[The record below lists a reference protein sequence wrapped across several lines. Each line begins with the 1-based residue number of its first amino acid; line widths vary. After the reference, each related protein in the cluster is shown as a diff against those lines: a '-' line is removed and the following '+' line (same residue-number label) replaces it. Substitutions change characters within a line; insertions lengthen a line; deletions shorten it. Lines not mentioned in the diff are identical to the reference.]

1 MTVEII
7 DPELKFFREGLKT
20 RDIFK
25 IDKIILHHS
34 GSPMERTTIHSI
46 HRWHLQRGWLGC
58 GYHYVIHEDGSIFQ
72 GRPLNVIGAHA
83 RGYNEHSIGI
93 CTVGN
98 FEEELPTLCQQE
110 ALGKLLLYFIND
122 KFRSKHLTIMRHKD
136 VAATLCPGRN
146 FTYFIPV
153 IEHSRVKEHQE
164 LRNKIRNVINT
175 IQELKQIVKEE
186 R

>member
-1 MTVEII
+1 MTVEVIN
-7 DPELKFFREGLKT
+7 PELKFRDGLKT

-34 GSPMERTTIHSI
+34 ASPMERTTIHSI

-72 GRPLNVIGAHA
+72 GRQLNVIGAHA

-98 FEEELPTLCQQE
+98 FEIELPTLCQQE
-110 ALGKLLLYFIND
+110 ALGKLLLHFIND
-122 KFRSKHLTIMRHKD
+122 KFRSKCLAIKRHKD

-146 FTYFIPV
+146 FTFFIPV
-153 IEHSRVKEHQE
+153 IEYSRVKEHQE
-164 LRNKIRNVINT
+164 LKGKIRNVFNT
-175 IQELKQIVKEE
+175 IQELKQIVKE
-186 R
+186 